1 MTNSPQ
7 LAREHRA
14 ARQAAPSVGR
24 DSRNWY
30 INTLYVRHEF
40 DDCLEFIEECL
51 TESKGLNQYALYY
64 KALIHRQ
71 QGDIRSSLQL
81 FQAAA
86 CLDPLNVRPVDYLK
100 HVGKSL
106 SLLGQ
111 HQAAIEVSWAL
122 AQCECPVRVALVT
135 TTCYQIYTEALKH
148 EPEDWELYFNIGM
161 CQKYLGD
168 HQTAINSFRA
178 ANEIQRHDATF
189 TEIAEMDAREG
200 ASEDAIET
208 YNEALEFSPENTS
221 ILTRLGVL
229 LLKTGDS
236 YRAFECL
243 GNSLVYDP
251 KDPRTILAAG
261 SVIQDHGD
269 VDVAL
274 VKYRVA
280 AVQTP
285 SSAELWN
292 NVGMCFFEK
301 RKVVAAIA
309 CLKRAVS
316 LEPFQWKV
324 HFNLGLLHLYTG
336 QYASAFA
343 FFSAALNL
351 EPEPSLVYMYL
362 GITLS
367 RLDDYTNSRNAYARA
382 IGTATPTEDD
392 PTPTAITHLNCCITA
407 FNHGDFGEAK
417 KHFLIFDGLYRTIE
431 EDNGGAEEHHPDLL
445 PGFPDAVEKRDIMG
459 ALLLGRENS

>member
-40 DDCLEFIEECL
+40 DECLEFIEECL

-86 CLDPLNVRPVDYLK
+86 CLDPLNVDYLK

-111 HQAAIEVSWAL
+111 HQAAIE
-122 AQCECPVRVALVT
+122 
-135 TTCYQIYTEALKH
+135 IYTEALKH
-148 EPEDWELYFNIGM
+148 EPEDWELYFNIGV

-168 HQTAINSFRA
+168 HPTAINSFRA

-382 IGTATPTEDD
+382 LGTATPTEDD
-392 PTPTAITHLNCCITA
+392 PTPTATTHLNCCITA

-445 PGFPDAVEKRDIMG
+445 PGFPDAIEKRDIMG